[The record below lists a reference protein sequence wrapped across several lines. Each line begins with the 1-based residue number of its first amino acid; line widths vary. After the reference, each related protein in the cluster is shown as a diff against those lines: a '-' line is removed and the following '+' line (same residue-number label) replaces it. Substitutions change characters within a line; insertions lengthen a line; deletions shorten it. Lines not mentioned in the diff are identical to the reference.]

1 MSDSRHEEF
10 QVGGRHKIEV
20 NLPSGEVVFLP
31 GEPGRVDVDVEGP
44 NAEDLVIEQR
54 GGRILLRTPHRW
66 SNRWDSF
73 EVTVKTPPGADL
85 EVNAASA
92 DVDVQVVSRTLL
104 ARLASGGIRIGEIEG
119 DATVET
125 ASGDVELGEV
135 GGNLSVNTASG
146 DVRLDRAGGRVMVQ
160 SASGEV
166 QLGTVLA
173 ALSSSTQSGDFE
185 IEDYEGGDLEC
196 NSTSGDVRIGLPSG
210 RTLDVD
216 LNTLSGDIR
225 SDFSPE
231 GGDGAT
237 ARLRVRTVSG
247 DITLLRATEIS
258 TH

>member
-10 QVGGRHKIEV
+10 QVGGRHRIEV
-20 NLPSGEVVFLP
+20 TLPAGEALFLP
-31 GEPGRVDVDVEGP
+31 GEPGRVEVDVEGR

-54 GGRILLRTPHRW
+54 GGRIMVRTPRG
-66 SNRWDSF
+66 SGSRWDSF
-73 EVTVKTPPGADL
+73 EVTVRTPAGADL

-92 DVDVQVVSRTLL
+92 DVDVQVASGTLL
-104 ARLASGGIRIGEIEG
+104 ARLASGGVRAGEVEG
-119 DATVET
+119 DATVQT

-135 GGNLSVNTASG
+135 GGNLSVTTASG
-146 DVRLDRAGGRVMVQ
+146 DVRLGRADGRAVVQ
-160 SASGEV
+160 TASGEV

-185 IEDYEGGDLEC
+185 VEDYEGGDLEC
-196 NSTSGDVRIGLPSG
+196 NSTSGDVKIGLPSG
-210 RTLDVD
+210 RTLDID

-231 GGDGAT
+231 DGDGAT
-237 ARLRVRTVSG
+237 ARLRVKTVSG
-247 DITLLRATEIS
+247 DIILLRATGIS

>member
-1 MSDSRHEEF
+1 VSDSRHEEF
-10 QVGGRHKIEV
+10 QVGGRHRIEI
-20 NLPSGEVVFLP
+20 NLPSGEAVFLP
-31 GEPGRVDVDVEGP
+31 GEPGRVDIDVEGR
-44 NAEDLVIEQR
+44 NAEELVIEQR
-54 GGRILLRTPHRW
+54 GDRILLRTPHELG
-66 SNRWDSF
+66 SRWDSF
-73 EVTVKTPPGADL
+73 EVTVRTPAGADL

-92 DVDVQVVSRTLL
+92 DVDVQVASGTLL
-104 ARLASGGIRIGEIEG
+104 ARLASGGIRAGEIEG
-119 DATVET
+119 DATVQT

-135 GGNLSVNTASG
+135 GGNLSVSTASG
-146 DVRLDRAGGRVMVQ
+146 DVRLDRAGGRVAVQ
-160 SASGEV
+160 TASGV
-166 QLGTVLA
+166 ARLGTVLA
-173 ALSSSTQSGDFE
+173 ALSYSTQSGDFE
-185 IEDYEGGDLEC
+185 VEHYEGGDLEC

-247 DITLLRATEIS
+247 DITLLKATGIS